1 MTLASLDEHAP
12 RRSAWRLPLRDTW
25 LVRLALA
32 IVVVLAIAAV
42 AAPLIAPYD
51 PNAVDLTQ
59 RLQGPSLAHWL
70 GTDHLGRDELSRL
83 IFGTRVSLGS
93 VALCIVLIMAL
104 AIAVG
109 GASGY
114 LGGRVDQAVMRFCD
128 VFLAFPTIVL
138 ALFLI
143 GILGTGM
150 VNVVIAIALSHFAW
164 YARMVRGLVLSF
176 RQRDFVLAARAAGAG
191 RIRIFFEHLFPAIMA
206 QMIVLATLDIGH
218 MMLHVAGLSFLGL
231 GVQTPTAEW
240 GVMIGDARQFV
251 WSNPMLILWPGLA
264 LLLSVMAFNILG
276 DVVRDRLDPSL
287 HGDHQH

>member
-1 MTLASLDEHAP
+1 MSVASLDEHAP
-12 RRSAWRLPLRDTW
+12 RRTVWRLPIRDTW
-25 LVRLALA
+25 AVRIALV
-32 IVVVLAIAAV
+32 IVVLLAIAAI
-42 AAPLIAPYD
+42 AAPLVAPYD

-83 IFGTRVSLGS
+83 IYGTRVSLGS
-93 VALCIVLIMAL
+93 VALCIVLIMTL
-104 AIAVG
+104 AIVVG

-128 VFLAFPTIVL
+128 IFLAFPTIVL

-176 RQRDFVLAARAAGAG
+176 RQRDFVLASRAAGAS

-231 GVQTPTAEW
+231 GVQPPTAEW
-240 GVMIGDARQFV
+240 GVMINDARQFV
-251 WSNPMLILWPGLA
+251 WSKPMLILWPGLA

-276 DVVRDRLDPSL
+276 DSVRDRLDPSL
-287 HGDHQH
+287 HGDHPH

>member
-1 MTLASLDEHAP
+1 VTLASLDEHAP
-12 RRSAWRLPLRDTW
+12 PRTLWRLPVRDTW
-25 LVRLALA
+25 LVRIALV
-32 IVVVLAIAAV
+32 IVVLLAIAAI
-42 AAPLIAPYD
+42 AAPLVAPYD
-51 PNAVDLTQ
+51 PNAVELTR

-83 IFGTRVSLGS
+83 IYGTRVSLGS

-128 VFLAFPTIVL
+128 IFLAFPTIVL

-191 RIRIFFEHLFPAIMA
+191 RVRIFFEHLLPAIMA

-231 GVQTPTAEW
+231 GVQPPTAEW
-240 GVMIGDARQFV
+240 GVMINDARQFV
-251 WSNPMLILWPGLA
+251 WSNPMLIVWPGLA

-276 DVVRDRLDPSL
+276 DAVRDRLDPSL

>member
-1 MTLASLDEHAP
+1 MTLASLEDHTPP
-12 RRSAWRLPLRDTW
+12 RTVWRLPIRDTW
-25 LVRLALA
+25 PVRIALL
-32 IVVVLAIAAV
+32 IVVVLAIAAI
-42 AAPLIAPYD
+42 AAPLIAPFD
-51 PNAVDLTQ
+51 PNAVDLAR
-59 RLQGPSLAHWL
+59 RLQGPSLTHWL

-83 IFGTRVSLGS
+83 IYGTRVSLGS
-93 VALCIVLIMAL
+93 VALCIVLILAL
-104 AIAVG
+104 AIGVG
-109 GASGY
+109 GVSGY
-114 LGGRVDQAVMRFCD
+114 MGGRIDQAIMRFCD

-150 VNVVIAIALSHFAW
+150 VNVIIAIALSHFAW

-176 RQRDFVLAARAAGAG
+176 RQRDFVLASRAAGAS
-191 RIRIFFEHLFPAIMA
+191 RVRVFFEHLFPAIMA

-240 GVMIGDARQFV
+240 GVMINDARQFV
-251 WSNPMLILWPGLA
+251 WSMPMLIVWPGLA

-276 DVVRDRLDPSL
+276 DAVRDRLDPSL

>member
-1 MTLASLDEHAP
+1 M
-12 RRSAWRLPLRDTW
+12 PLRDTW

-42 AAPLIAPYD
+42 VAPWIAPYD

-83 IFGTRVSLGS
+83 IYGTRISLGS
-93 VALCIVLIMAL
+93 VALCIVLIMTL

-128 VFLAFPTIVL
+128 IFLAFPTIVL

-164 YARMVRGLVLSF
+164 YARMGRGLVLSF
-176 RQRDFVLAARAAGAG
+176 RQRDFVLASRAAGAG
-191 RIRIFFEHLFPAIMA
+191 RVRIFMEHLLPAILA

-231 GVQTPTAEW
+231 GVQPPTAEW

-251 WSNPMLILWPGLA
+251 WSSPMLIVWPGLA

-276 DVVRDRLDPSL
+276 DAVRDRLDPSL

>member
-1 MTLASLDEHAP
+1 MSVASLDEPAP
-12 RRSAWRLPLRDTW
+12 RRTIWRLPIRNTW
-25 LVRLALA
+25 AVRIALF
-32 IVVVLAIAAV
+32 IVVLLAIAAI
-42 AAPLIAPYD
+42 AAPLVAPFD

-83 IFGTRVSLGS
+83 IYGTRVSLGS
-93 VALCIVLIMAL
+93 VALCIVLIMTL

-128 VFLAFPTIVL
+128 IFLAFPTIVL

-150 VNVVIAIALSHFAW
+150 VNVVIAIARSHFAW

-176 RQRDFVLAARAAGAG
+176 RQRDFVLASRAAGAS

-231 GVQTPTAEW
+231 GVQPPTAEW
-240 GVMIGDARQFV
+240 GVMINDARQFV
-251 WSNPMLILWPGLA
+251 WSKPMLILWPGLA

-276 DVVRDRLDPSL
+276 DAVRDRLDPSL
-287 HGDHQH
+287 HGDHPH

>member
-1 MTLASLDEHAP
+1 ML
-12 RRSAWRLPLRDTW
+12 WRLPVRDTW
-25 LVRLALA
+25 LVRIALA
-32 IVVVLAIAAV
+32 VVMLLAIAAI
-42 AAPLIAPYD
+42 AAPLVAPYD
-51 PNAVDLTQ
+51 PNAIDLAQ

-83 IFGTRVSLGS
+83 IYGTRISLGS

-109 GASGY
+109 GVSGY

-128 VFLAFPTIVL
+128 IFLAFPTIVL

-176 RQRDFVLAARAAGAG
+176 RQRDFVLAARAAGAS
-191 RIRIFFEHLFPAIMA
+191 RVRIFFEHLFPAIMS

-231 GVQTPTAEW
+231 GVQPPTAEW
-240 GVMIGDARQFV
+240 GVMINDARQFV
-251 WSNPMLILWPGLA
+251 WSNPMLIVWPGLA

-276 DVVRDRLDPSL
+276 DAVRDRLDPSL

>member
-12 RRSAWRLPLRDTW
+12 RRTLWRLPVPDTW
-25 LVRLALA
+25 LVRMALA
-32 IVVVLAIAAV
+32 IVVVLAIAAI
-42 AAPLIAPYD
+42 AAPLVAPYD

-83 IFGTRVSLGS
+83 IYGTRVSLGS

-128 VFLAFPTIVL
+128 IFLAFPTVVL

-150 VNVVIAIALSHFAW
+150 VNVIIAIALSHFAW

-176 RQRDFVLAARAAGAG
+176 RQRDFVLASRAAGAG
-191 RIRIFFEHLFPAIMA
+191 RVRIFMEHLLPAIMA

-240 GVMIGDARQFV
+240 GVMINDARQFV
-251 WSNPMLILWPGLA
+251 WSNPMLIIWPGLA

-276 DVVRDRLDPSL
+276 DAVRDRLDPSL

>member
-1 MTLASLDEHAP
+1 MSVASLDARAA
-12 RRSAWRLPLRDTW
+12 RRRMWRLPIRDSW
-25 LVRLALA
+25 AVRIALL
-32 IVVVLAIAAV
+32 IVALLAIAAI
-42 AAPLIAPYD
+42 AAPWIAPYD
-51 PNAVDLTQ
+51 PDAVDLAQ

-83 IFGTRVSLGS
+83 IYGTRVSLGS
-93 VALCIVLIMAL
+93 VALSIVLILAL
-104 AIAVG
+104 AIGVG
-109 GASGY
+109 GLSGY
-114 LGGRVDQAVMRFCD
+114 MGGRVDQAIMRFCD
-128 VFLAFPTIVL
+128 CFLAFPTIVL

-150 VNVVIAIALSHFAW
+150 VNVIIAIALSHFAR

-176 RQRDFVLAARAAGAG
+176 RQRDFVLASRAAGAS
-191 RIRIFFEHLFPAIMA
+191 RVRVFFEHLFPAIMA

-231 GVQTPTAEW
+231 GVQPPTAEW

-251 WSNPMLILWPGLA
+251 WSMPMLILWPGLA

-276 DVVRDRLDPSL
+276 DAVRDRLDPSL

>member
-1 MTLASLDEHAP
+1 M
-12 RRSAWRLPLRDTW
+12 WRLPIRDSW
-25 LVRLALA
+25 AVRIALF
-32 IVVVLAIAAV
+32 IVALLAIAAI
-42 AAPLIAPYD
+42 AAPWIAPYD
-51 PNAVDLTQ
+51 PDAVDLAR
-59 RLQGPSLAHWL
+59 RLQSPSLSHWL

-83 IFGTRVSLGS
+83 IYGTRVSLGS
-93 VALCIVLIMAL
+93 VALSIVLILAL

-109 GASGY
+109 GLSGY
-114 LGGRVDQAVMRFCD
+114 MGGRIDQAIMRFCD
-128 VFLAFPTIVL
+128 CFLAFPTIVL

-150 VNVVIAIALSHFAW
+150 VNVIIAIALSHFAW

-176 RQRDFVLAARAAGAG
+176 RQRDFVLASRAAGAS
-191 RIRIFFEHLFPAIMA
+191 RVRVFFEHLFPAIMA

-231 GVQTPTAEW
+231 GVQPPTAEW
-240 GVMIGDARQFV
+240 GVMIGDARPFV
-251 WSNPMLILWPGLA
+251 WSMPMLILWPGLA

-276 DVVRDRLDPSL
+276 DAVRDRLDPSL

>member
-12 RRSAWRLPLRDTW
+12 RRTLWRLPVRDTW
-25 LVRLALA
+25 LVRIALV
-32 IVVVLAIAAV
+32 IVVLLAIAAI
-42 AAPLIAPYD
+42 AAPLVAPYD
-51 PNAVDLTQ
+51 PNAVELTR

-70 GTDHLGRDELSRL
+70 GTDHLGRDELTRL
-83 IFGTRVSLGS
+83 IYGTRVSLGS
-93 VALCIVLIMAL
+93 VALCIVLIMTL

-128 VFLAFPTIVL
+128 IFLAFPTIVL

-150 VNVVIAIALSHFAW
+150 GNVVIAIALSHFAW

-191 RIRIFFEHLFPAIMA
+191 RVRIFFEHLFPAIMA

-240 GVMIGDARQFV
+240 GVMINDARQFV
-251 WSNPMLILWPGLA
+251 WSNPMLIVWPGLA

-276 DVVRDRLDPSL
+276 DAVRDRLDPSL

>member
-1 MTLASLDEHAP
+1 M
-12 RRSAWRLPLRDTW
+12 
-25 LVRLALA
+25 ALA
-32 IVVVLAIAAV
+32 IVVVLAIAAI
-42 AAPLIAPYD
+42 AAPLVAPYD

-83 IFGTRVSLGS
+83 IYGTRVSLGS

-128 VFLAFPTIVL
+128 IFLAFPTVVL

-150 VNVVIAIALSHFAW
+150 VNVIIAIALSHFAW

-176 RQRDFVLAARAAGAG
+176 RQRDFVLASRAAGAG
-191 RIRIFFEHLFPAIMA
+191 RVRIFMEHLLPAIMA

-240 GVMIGDARQFV
+240 GVMINDARQFV
-251 WSNPMLILWPGLA
+251 WSNPMLIIWPGLA

-276 DVVRDRLDPSL
+276 DAVRDRLDPSL

>member
-1 MTLASLDEHAP
+1 MSVASLDARAA
-12 RRSAWRLPLRDTW
+12 RRRMWRLPIRDSW
-25 LVRLALA
+25 AARIALL
-32 IVVVLAIAAV
+32 IVALLAIAAI
-42 AAPLIAPYD
+42 AAPWIAPYNPD
-51 PNAVDLTQ
+51 AVDLAQ

-83 IFGTRVSLGS
+83 IYGTRVSLGS
-93 VALCIVLIMAL
+93 VALSIVLILDL

-109 GASGY
+109 GLSGY
-114 LGGRVDQAVMRFCD
+114 MRGRVDQAIMRFCD
-128 VFLAFPTIVL
+128 CFLAFPTIVL

-150 VNVVIAIALSHFAW
+150 VNVIIAIALSHFAW
-164 YARMVRGLVLSF
+164 YARMVRSLVLSF
-176 RQRDFVLAARAAGAG
+176 RQRDFVLASRAAGAS
-191 RIRIFFEHLFPAIMA
+191 RLRVFFEHLFPAIMA

-231 GVQTPTAEW
+231 GVQPPTAEW

-251 WSNPMLILWPGLA
+251 WSMPMLILWPGLA

-276 DVVRDRLDPSL
+276 DAVRDRLDPSL

>member
-1 MTLASLDEHAP
+1 VTLASLDEHAP
-12 RRSAWRLPLRDTW
+12 RRSGWRLPLRDTW

-32 IVVVLAIAAV
+32 IVVALAIAAI
-42 AAPLIAPYD
+42 AAPLIAPFD

-83 IFGTRVSLGS
+83 IYGTRVSLGS
-93 VALCIVLIMAL
+93 VALCIVLIMTL
-104 AIAVG
+104 AIIVG

-128 VFLAFPTIVL
+128 IFLAFPTVVL

-150 VNVVIAIALSHFAW
+150 VNVIIAIALSHFAW

-176 RQRDFVLAARAAGAG
+176 RQRDFVLASRAAGAG
-191 RIRIFFEHLFPAIMA
+191 RIRIFMEHLLPAIMA

-240 GVMIGDARQFV
+240 GVMINDARQFV
-251 WSNPMLILWPGLA
+251 WSNPMLIIWPGLA

-276 DVVRDRLDPSL
+276 DAVRDRLDPSL

>member
-1 MTLASLDEHAP
+1 VTLASLDEPSP
-12 RRSAWRLPLRDTW
+12 RRMLWRLPVRDTW
-25 LVRLALA
+25 LVRIALV
-32 IVVVLAIAAV
+32 IVALLAIAAI
-42 AAPLIAPYD
+42 AAPLVAPFD
-51 PNAVDLTQ
+51 PNAVDLAV
-59 RLQGPSLAHWL
+59 RLQGPSLTHWL

-83 IFGTRVSLGS
+83 IYGTRISLGS

-109 GASGY
+109 GVSGY

-128 VFLAFPTIVL
+128 IFLAFPTIVL

-176 RQRDFVLAARAAGAG
+176 RQRDFVLAARAAGAS
-191 RIRIFFEHLFPAIMA
+191 RVRIFFEHLFPAIMS

-231 GVQTPTAEW
+231 GVQPPTAEW
-240 GVMIGDARQFV
+240 GVMINDARQFV
-251 WSNPMLILWPGLA
+251 WSNPMLIVWPGLA

-276 DVVRDRLDPSL
+276 DAVRDRLDPSL

>member
-1 MTLASLDEHAP
+1 MSVASLDERAP
-12 RRSAWRLPLRDTW
+12 RGTIWRLPIRDTW
-25 LVRLALA
+25 PVRIALLIVAVLALT
-32 IVVVLAIAAV
+32 IV
-42 AAPLIAPYD
+42 AAPLIAPFD
-51 PNAVDLTQ
+51 PNAVDLAR

-83 IFGTRVSLGS
+83 IFGTRVTLGS
-93 VALCIVLIMAL
+93 VALCIVLILAL

-109 GASGY
+109 GLSGY
-114 LGGRVDQAVMRFCD
+114 MGGRIDQAIMRFCD

-150 VNVVIAIALSHFAW
+150 VNVIIAIALSHFAW

-176 RQRDFVLAARAAGAG
+176 RQRDFVLASRAAGAS
-191 RIRIFFEHLFPAIMA
+191 RVRVFFEHLFPAIMA

-240 GVMIGDARQFV
+240 GVMINDARQFV
-251 WSNPMLILWPGLA
+251 WSMPMLIVWPGLA

-276 DVVRDRLDPSL
+276 DAVRDRLDPSL

>member
-1 MTLASLDEHAP
+1 M
-12 RRSAWRLPLRDTW
+12 PLRDTW

-42 AAPLIAPYD
+42 VAPWIAPYD

-83 IFGTRVSLGS
+83 IYGTRISLGS
-93 VALCIVLIMAL
+93 VALCIVLIMTL

-128 VFLAFPTIVL
+128 IFLAFPTIVL

-176 RQRDFVLAARAAGAG
+176 RQRDFVLASRAAGAG
-191 RIRIFFEHLFPAIMA
+191 RVRIFMEHLLPAILA

-231 GVQTPTAEW
+231 GVQPPTAEW

-251 WSNPMLILWPGLA
+251 WSSPMLIVWPGLA

-276 DVVRDRLDPSL
+276 DAVRDRLDPSL

>member
-1 MTLASLDEHAP
+1 MTLASLDESTP
-12 RRSAWRLPLRDTW
+12 RRTIWRLPIRDTW
-25 LVRLALA
+25 AVRTALL
-32 IVVVLAIAAV
+32 IVVLLAIAAI

-83 IFGTRVSLGS
+83 IYGTRVSLGS
-93 VALCIVLIMAL
+93 VALCIVLILAL
-104 AIAVG
+104 AIGVG
-109 GASGY
+109 GLSGY
-114 LGGRVDQAVMRFCD
+114 MGGRIDQAIMRFCD

-150 VNVVIAIALSHFAW
+150 VNVIIAIALSHFAW

-176 RQRDFVLAARAAGAG
+176 RQRDFVLASRAAGAS
-191 RIRIFFEHLFPAIMA
+191 RVRVFFEHLFPAIMA

-240 GVMIGDARQFV
+240 GVMINDARQFV
-251 WSNPMLILWPGLA
+251 WSMPMLIVWPGLA

-276 DVVRDRLDPSL
+276 DAVRDRLDPSL

>member
-1 MTLASLDEHAP
+1 MP
-12 RRSAWRLPLRDTW
+12 VRDTW
-25 LVRLALA
+25 LVRIALV
-32 IVVVLAIAAV
+32 IVVLLAIAAI
-42 AAPLIAPYD
+42 AAPLVAPYD
-51 PNAVDLTQ
+51 PNAVELTR

-70 GTDHLGRDELSRL
+70 GTDHLGRDELTRL
-83 IFGTRVSLGS
+83 IYGTRVSLGS
-93 VALCIVLIMAL
+93 VALCIVLIMTL

-128 VFLAFPTIVL
+128 IFLAFPTIVL

-150 VNVVIAIALSHFAW
+150 GNVVIAIALSHFAW

-191 RIRIFFEHLFPAIMA
+191 RVRIFFEHLFPAIMA

-240 GVMIGDARQFV
+240 GVMINDARQFV
-251 WSNPMLILWPGLA
+251 WSNPMLIVWPGLA

-276 DVVRDRLDPSL
+276 DAVRDRLDPSL

>member
-1 MTLASLDEHAP
+1 MTLASLDENAP
-12 RRSAWRLPLRDTW
+12 ARGLWRLPLRDTW

-32 IVVVLAIAAV
+32 IVALLAIAAI
-42 AAPLIAPYD
+42 AAPLVAPYD
-51 PNAVDLTQ
+51 PNAVDLAR

-83 IFGTRVSLGS
+83 IYGTRVSLGS

-104 AIAVG
+104 AIGIG
-109 GASGY
+109 GTAGY

-128 VFLAFPTIVL
+128 IFLAFPTIVL

-191 RIRIFFEHLFPAIMA
+191 RIRIFFEHLFPAIIA

-231 GVQTPTAEW
+231 GVQPPTAEW
-240 GVMIGDARQFV
+240 GVMINDARQFV
-251 WSNPMLILWPGLA
+251 WTHPLLIAWPGLA

-276 DVVRDRLDPSL
+276 DAVRDRLDPSL